1 MPERPF
7 PPVFA
12 TNRPEAEESVA
23 AEINRLLEGL
33 RNRLKEPPT
42 VAIATAYLN
51 PQGFAQLADELE
63 RVPRVRLLIGAE
75 PQQPEERYFARRP
88 TDAEL
93 LAKALADHEAGL
105 LDERDLAGFTVA
117 RDSAERRLVAWLE
130 GTAQDGSSIVQVR
143 RYRNGFLHGKAYIV
157 ESDLGGVLAGSSNL
171 TYAGLMK
178 NRELNLGYPTGEYVR
193 LVRDWFEELWEESEP
208 FDLTQ
213 IYRERFIEHSPW
225 IVFLRILVALY
236 GFPWGRPC
244 RGAPG
249 PPPDRLSA

>member
-1 MPERPF
+1 M
-7 PPVFA
+7 
-12 TNRPEAEESVA
+12 N
-23 AEINRLLEGL
+23 
-33 RNRLKEPPT
+33 LKESRGSASSSVLSRSSRKSVT
-42 VAIATAYLN
+42 LHAD
-51 PQGFAQLADELE
+51 PQMPSSW
-63 RVPRVRLLIGAE
+63 PRR
-75 PQQPEERYFARRP
+75 
-88 TDAEL
+88 
-93 LAKALADHEAGL
+93 LADHEAGL

-208 FDLTQ
+208 FDLTADLS
-213 IYRERFIEHSPW
+213 RAVHRALALDRLPAHSCGPLW
-225 IVFLRILVALY
+225 VSR
-236 GFPWGRPC
+236 GRPC